1 MAILHWISLKKN
13 TEMFHFRPILPW
25 NTKVSEKASPFE
37 LTPEEHSRL
46 LIECYQTIA
55 QEHDEQSID
64 IILEGLKSGHCKNR
78 PVLAGLLI
86 QAIQ

>member
-1 MAILHWISLKKN
+1 MKKN
-13 TEMFHFRPILPW
+13 TEMIRFRPMLPW
-25 NTKVSEKASPFE
+25 NVRISEKASAFE

-46 LIECYQTIA
+46 LIECYQTIVM
-55 QEHDEQSID
+55 EHDDKSID
-64 IILEGLKSGHCKNR
+64 TILDGLKSGHSNNR

>member
-1 MAILHWISLKKN
+1 
-13 TEMFHFRPILPW
+13 MFRFRPMMPW
-25 NTKVSEKASPFE
+25 NVKISEKANIFE

-55 QEHDEQSID
+55 LEHDEQSID
-64 IILEGLKSGHCKNR
+64 IILEGLKSGHYKNR
-78 PVLAGLLI
+78 SVLAGLLI